1 MTLPGEDLL
10 WHGTPPMASI
20 IQIDM
25 YNEYGY
31 IDDGSVI
38 CSDYT
43 GDSWTFSTIKCPADF
58 QHPVAGNRRF
68 AIEQLPDGSYEI
80 YTSGV
85 DRIMGSA
92 DLILLALTEVA
103 EYNPFFDSGDK
114 LWSSFQDSVSA
125 YVNDYGG
132 ESSIPE
138 KRNSG
143 TRVDYYK
150 IDEFLKGE
158 IGLLE
163 LRNDCY

>member
-1 MTLPGEDLL
+1 
-10 WHGTPPMASI
+10 
-20 IQIDM
+20 M
-25 YNEYGY
+25 YSLGGN

-43 GDSWTFSTIKCPADF
+43 GNSWTFSTIKCPADF

-92 DLILLALTEVA
+92 DEVLANIVDIPSG
-103 EYNPFFDSGDK
+103 YNIIFDNGDK
-114 LWSSFQDSVSA
+114 LWSSFQDKVSA

-132 ESSIPE
+132 ESTIPE
-138 KRNSG
+138 IRNSG

-150 IDEFLKGE
+150 IDEFLQGE